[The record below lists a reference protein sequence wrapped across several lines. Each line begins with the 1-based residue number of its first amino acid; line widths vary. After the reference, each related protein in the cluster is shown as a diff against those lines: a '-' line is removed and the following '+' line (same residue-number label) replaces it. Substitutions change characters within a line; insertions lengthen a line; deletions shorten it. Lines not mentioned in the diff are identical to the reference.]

1 MNTIELLVQDTNIS
15 NHIETLLF
23 QNNEFCS
30 QLRSLGVDE
39 ERMRTLIKNTL
50 ISSLAKI
57 INRTEL
63 IEQAKEKRIKYYKS
77 LSKNQIIEQLWFQNH
92 EQRNKKHKRIKKD
105 TENNVVVPVLPAA
118 MDVCRNEVDEVVL
131 PLLPAMDV
139 CRNEEVNE
147 CRNEEVVPLELCRNE
162 VVVPAMVKYHFK
174 AESNIVV
181 SASPAKD
188 ACRRNEA
195 VVSVLPATN
204 VCRRNEAVMPASP
217 AKDVCRRNEA
227 VVSVLPAT
235 NVCHNEAVMPA
246 LPATN
251 VCHNE
256 AVMPAL
262 PATNDE
268 PIVPPSPAIDEYRC
282 SICHLHINLRRC
294 NVLYKYCEKHERYSV
309 DRVPNTVYDLY
320 YNKWLPVASNVAHN
334 HYADIEEQRAKI
346 RAFDVGHANSS
357 FSVSALYMKHLT
369 RIAMYYPSL
378 MTETQKDFQRGINM
392 GNAIGYINEEMIR
405 LLPA

>member
-15 NHIETLLF
+15 NHIEALLF

-118 MDVCRNEVDEVVL
+118 MDACRNEVDEAVL

-188 ACRRNEA
+188 ACCRNES
-195 VVSVLPATN
+195 VVSALPAKD
-204 VCRRNEAVMPASP
+204 VCRRNEAVMPASL

-227 VVSVLPAT
+227 VVLV
-235 NVCHNEAVMPA
+235 
-246 LPATN
+246 
-251 VCHNE
+251 
-256 AVMPAL
+256 L

-405 LLPA
+405 LLPV